1 MCLTFVRCLVVWG
14 MNWLV
19 EFFTRILKTCFIYV
33 LIFSQLSFCR
43 VSLVVSTVLIPKTNS
58 ALGFS
63 AGFRCV
69 AFSSLHQTSF
79 NLTQSPYPANR
90 VLTLHK
96 SDCVW
101 QNGGASSR
109 FLHIDFT
116 RINSLC
122 PKHTYTCFCSS
133 FMLVVCWLF
142 LLTKALFSNCCDRRS
157 GGLCDK
163 KLGAKCGLE
172 DIKSPSIP
180 SNAST
185 NWCFLSPSTIYFFSW
200 RELAQRQ
207 EDDDTEQVP
216 FLWSWVRPWGNDMM
230 EVGVWMVMVR
240 KFYSKSTPKA

>member
-1 MCLTFVRCLVVWG
+1 MPLDFPLV
-14 MNWLV
+14 
-19 EFFTRILKTCFIYV
+19 
-33 LIFSQLSFCR
+33 SD
-43 VSLVVSTVLIPKTNS
+43 VSLFHLCTKRPSI
-58 ALGFS
+58 
-63 AGFRCV
+63 
-69 AFSSLHQTSF
+69 LHSHSILQTECS
-79 NLTQSPYPANR
+79 
-90 VLTLHK
+90 TLHK

-101 QNGGASSR
+101 QNRVASSR

-133 FMLVVCWLF
+133 FMFVVCWLF

-200 RELAQRQ
+200 WELAQRQ
-207 EDDDTEQVP
+207 EDDNTEQVP
-216 FLWSWVRPWGNDMM
+216 FVWSCGRPWGNDMM
-230 EVGVWMVMVR
+230 ETEVWMV
-240 KFYSKSTPKA
+240 SKCLRPTIS

>member
-1 MCLTFVRCLVVWG
+1 MPLDFPLV
-14 MNWLV
+14 
-19 EFFTRILKTCFIYV
+19 
-33 LIFSQLSFCR
+33 SD
-43 VSLVVSTVLIPKTNS
+43 VSLFHLCTKRPSI
-58 ALGFS
+58 
-63 AGFRCV
+63 
-69 AFSSLHQTSF
+69 LHSHSILQTECS
-79 NLTQSPYPANR
+79 
-90 VLTLHK
+90 TLHK

-101 QNGGASSR
+101 QNGRAR

-185 NWCFLSPSTIYFFSW
+185 NWGFLSPSTIYFFSW
-200 RELAQRQ
+200 RELAETWWWHWASSTFVKLWQAVRRRYDGSKGLDCYGQ
-207 EDDDTEQVP
+207 QMLKIHLLIKPKVP
-216 FLWSWVRPWGNDMM
+216 TG
-230 EVGVWMVMVR
+230 
-240 KFYSKSTPKA
+240 

>member
-1 MCLTFVRCLVVWG
+1 MPLDFPLV
-14 MNWLV
+14 
-19 EFFTRILKTCFIYV
+19 
-33 LIFSQLSFCR
+33 SD
-43 VSLVVSTVLIPKTNS
+43 VSLFHLCTKRPSIFHS
-58 ALGFS
+58 H
-63 AGFRCV
+63 
-69 AFSSLHQTSF
+69 SSSQTECS
-79 NLTQSPYPANR
+79 
-90 VLTLHK
+90 TLHK
-96 SDCVW
+96 SVCVW
-101 QNGGASSR
+101 QNGRAR

-207 EDDDTEQVP
+207 EDDNTEQVP
-216 FLWSWVRPWGNDMM
+216 FLWSWGRLWGDDMM
-230 EVGVWMVMVR
+230 EVRVWIVMVSKCLR
-240 KFYSKSTPKA
+240 STYS